1 MIVAFDVDGTL
12 IDDDDCWRRQVI
24 ALAEGFFRA
33 GATLWVWSFGGE
45 DYARQW
51 GIRLLSDHNIPT
63 AVRIDKYDWIATEVS
78 APHTTRISQT
88 PDLHVDD
95 TWSPKQLN
103 GIIMPFPHGL
113 TKFSPKGHV
122 HDYPQDP
129 DLRKHDRG
137 DLTT

>member
-12 IDDDDCWRRQVI
+12 IDDDDGWRDATI
-24 ALAEGFFRA
+24 DLAYGFFVA

-45 DYARQW
+45 AYAKQW
-51 GIRLLSDHNIPT
+51 AARLLKDHTIPS
-63 AVRIDKYDWIATEVS
+63 ALALDKYDWIASVVS
-78 APHTTRISQT
+78 APHTTRINRS

-103 GIIMPFPHGL
+103 GIILPYPHGM
-113 TKFSPKGHV
+113 TKFSMQGHV

-129 DLRKHDRG
+129 DLRVHDRG